1 MKKLTA
7 LVLCLVMVLSLM
19 AGCQAPAEAPETTAA
34 PVETVPATTAA
45 TEPEETVSD
54 LFGGEFEMNLNDV
67 TVKVTLPGDF
77 IGGNVDEACV
87 GAYTDDYLSFLTY
100 TLVADGN
107 VEDLRLEIE
116 NEAYY
121 ANSEGYYKSH
131 GMGEEIDGFTTM
143 YLICEDTVYSW
154 YAWKDL
160 DGVILFASAQVEDRD
175 MTLEELIATVE
186 IVTE

>member
-7 LVLCLVMVLSLM
+7 LVLCLVMMIGLM
-19 AGCQAPAEAPETTAA
+19 AACQEPAEAPQTTPAPVDTA
-34 PVETVPATTAA
+34 PVET
-45 TEPEETVSD
+45 EPPEG

-67 TVKVTLPGDF
+67 TVKVTIPGDF

-100 TLVADGN
+100 SLVADGN

-116 NEAYY
+116 NEAFY
-121 ANSEGYYKSH
+121 ANSEGYYKTH
-131 GMGEEIDGFTTM
+131 GMGEEIEGFTTM
-143 YLICEDTVYSW
+143 YLVCEDTVYSW
-154 YAWKDL
+154 YAWKDI

-175 MTLEELIATVE
+175 MTLEELIATME
-186 IVTE
+186 IIIE

>member
-7 LVLCLVMVLSLM
+7 LVLSLVLLLGLM
-19 AGCQAPAEAPETTAA
+19 AGCQEPAEAPETTAA
-34 PVETVPATTAA
+34 PVETVPADTAPVD
-45 TEPEETVSD
+45 TEPPEG

-67 TVKVTLPGDF
+67 TVKVTIPGDF

-100 TLVADGN
+100 SLVADGN

-116 NEAYY
+116 NEAFY
-121 ANSEGYYKSH
+121 ANSEGYYKTH
-131 GMGEEIDGFTTM
+131 GMGEEIEGFTTM
-143 YLICEDTVYSW
+143 YLVCEDTVYSW
-154 YAWKDL
+154 YAWKDI

-175 MTLEELIATVE
+175 MTLEELIATME
-186 IVTE
+186 IIIE

>member
-7 LVLCLVMVLSLM
+7 LVLSLVLLLGLM
-19 AGCQAPAEAPETTAA
+19 AGCQEPAEAPETTAA
-34 PVETVPATTAA
+34 SVETVPADTAPVD
-45 TEPEETVSD
+45 TEPPEG

-67 TVKVTLPGDF
+67 TVKVTIPGDF

-100 TLVADGN
+100 SLVADGN

-116 NEAYY
+116 NEAFY
-121 ANSEGYYKSH
+121 ANSEGYYKTH

-143 YLICEDTVYSW
+143 YLVCEDTVYSW
-154 YAWKDL
+154 YAWKDI

-175 MTLEELIATVE
+175 MTLEELIATME
-186 IVTE
+186 IIIE

>member
-7 LVLCLVMVLSLM
+7 LVLCLVMVLGLF
-19 AGCQAPAEAPETTAA
+19 AGCQEPAAAPETTAA
-34 PVETVPATTAA
+34 PVETVPVDTAPVE
-45 TEPEETVSD
+45 TEPPEG

-67 TVKVTLPGDF
+67 TVKVTLPDDF

-100 TLVADGN
+100 SLVADGN

-116 NEAYY
+116 NEAFY
-121 ANSEGYYKSH
+121 ANSEGYYKTH

-143 YLICEDTVYSW
+143 YLVYEEGVYSW
-154 YAWKDL
+154 FAWKDI
-160 DGVILFASAQVEDRD
+160 DGIILFVSAQVEDRD
-175 MTLEELIATVE
+175 MTLEELLATVK
-186 IVTE
+186 IVAE

>member
-7 LVLCLVMVLSLM
+7 LVLSLVLLLGLM
-19 AGCQAPAEAPETTAA
+19 AGCQEPAEAPETTAA
-34 PVETVPATTAA
+34 SVETVPADTAPVD
-45 TEPEETVSD
+45 TEPPEG

-67 TVKVTLPGDF
+67 TVKVTIPGDF

-100 TLVADGN
+100 SLVADGN

-116 NEAYY
+116 NEAFY
-121 ANSEGYYKSH
+121 ANSEGYYKTH
-131 GMGEEIDGFTTM
+131 GMGEEIEGFTTM
-143 YLICEDTVYSW
+143 YLVCEDTVYSW
-154 YAWKDL
+154 YAWKDI

-175 MTLEELIATVE
+175 MTLEELIATME
-186 IVTE
+186 IIIE

>member
-7 LVLCLVMVLSLM
+7 LVLCLVMALGLM
-19 AGCQAPAEAPETTAA
+19 AGCQEPAEAPETTAA
-34 PVETVPATTAA
+34 TVETVPADTAPVD
-45 TEPEETVSD
+45 TEPPEG

-77 IGGNVDEACV
+77 LGENIDEACV
-87 GAYTDDYLSFLTY
+87 GAYTDDFLSFLTY
-100 TLVADGN
+100 TLVAGGN

-121 ANSEGYYKSH
+121 ANSEGYYKNH
-131 GMGEEIDGFTTM
+131 GMGDVIDGFSTM
-143 YLICEDTVYSW
+143 YLVYEGGVYSW
-154 YAWKDL
+154 YAWKEL
-160 DGVILFASAQVEDRD
+160 DGTILFLCAELEDRD

-186 IVTE
+186 IVIE

>member
-7 LVLCLVMVLSLM
+7 LVLSLVLVLGLM
-19 AGCQAPAEAPETTAA
+19 AGCQEPAEAPETTAA
-34 PVETVPATTAA
+34 PVETVPADTAPVE
-45 TEPEETVSD
+45 TEHPEG

-67 TVKVTLPGDF
+67 TVKVTLPDDF

-87 GAYTDDYLSFLTY
+87 GAYTDDFLSFLTY
-100 TLVADGN
+100 SLVADGN
-107 VEDLRLEIE
+107 VEDLRLGIE
-116 NEAYY
+116 NEAFY

-143 YLICEDTVYSW
+143 YLVCEDTVYSW
-154 YAWKDL
+154 YAWKEI
-160 DGVILFASAQVEDRD
+160 DGIILFASAQVEDRD

-186 IVTE
+186 IVAE

>member
-1 MKKLTA
+1 MKKLTV
-7 LVLCLVMVLSLM
+7 LVLSLVLVLGLM
-19 AGCQAPAEAPETTAA
+19 AGCQEPAGAPETTAA
-34 PVETVPATTAA
+34 PVETVPADTAPVE
-45 TEPEETVSD
+45 TEPPEG

-67 TVKVTLPGDF
+67 TVKVKIPGDF

-131 GMGEEIDGFTTM
+131 GMGGEIDGFTTM

-175 MTLEELIATVE
+175 MTLEELVASME

>member
-1 MKKLTA
+1 MKKMTA
-7 LVLCLVMVLSLM
+7 LVLCLAMVLGLF
-19 AGCQAPAEAPETTAA
+19 AGCQEPAEAPETTAA
-34 PVETVPATTAA
+34 SVETVPADTAPVD
-45 TEPEETVSD
+45 TEPPEG

-77 IGGNVDEACV
+77 IGEKLDEACV
-87 GAYTDDYLSFLTY
+87 GAYTDDFLSFLTY
-100 TLVADGN
+100 SLVADGT

-121 ANSEGYYKSH
+121 ANSEGYYKNH

-143 YLICEDTVYSW
+143 YLVYEENVYSW
-154 YAWKDL
+154 YAWKEL
-160 DGVILFASAQVEDRD
+160 DGTILFLCAELEDRD